1 MIHTSTAKYIT
12 FLQIVKH
19 KYLFSLQ
26 INCNTEISEYTWAKM
41 L

>member
-12 FLQIVKH
+12 FLQNVKR
-19 KYLFSLQ
+19 KYFISLQ
-26 INCNTEISEYTWAKM
+26 INCNTEISDYTWAKM